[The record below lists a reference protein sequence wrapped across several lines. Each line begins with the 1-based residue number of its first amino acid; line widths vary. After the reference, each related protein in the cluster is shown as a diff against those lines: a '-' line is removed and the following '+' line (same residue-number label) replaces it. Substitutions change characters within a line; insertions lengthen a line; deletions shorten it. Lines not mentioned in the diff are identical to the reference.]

1 MQSWAIGRV
10 WQLPCAALIIKPF
23 ILRTGDRMD
32 ILLVEDDANLALG
45 VEYALRNEG
54 FGVHVAGT
62 AARARELLAE
72 RFDLALLDIMLPDG
86 TGYDLCRLIREKGRV
101 PVIFLT
107 ACDEEVNV
115 VMGLD
120 LGGDDYI
127 TKPFRVRELV
137 SRIRA
142 VLRRAGSAER
152 GGGTLSSRGIAVNTL
167 ECRAWKGGAEVQLT
181 PLEYRLLLALL
192 GHPRQALG
200 RGQLLEALWDVDGE
214 FVDDN
219 ALSVYVR
226 RLREKLED
234 DPDSPALIATVRGI
248 GYRWDADVG
257 GE

>member
-1 MQSWAIGRV
+1 
-10 WQLPCAALIIKPF
+10 
-23 ILRTGDRMD
+23 MD

-54 FGVHVAGT
+54 FNVSVAGT
-62 AARARELLAE
+62 AASARKLLLSQNY
-72 RFDLALLDIMLPDG
+72 DLALLDIMLPDG
-86 TGYDLCRLIREKGRV
+86 TGYDLCRLIREKGRM

-142 VLRRAGSAER
+142 VLRRAGGPAEA
-152 GGGTLSSRGIAVNTL
+152 GGTLSSRGVAVNTL
-167 ECRAWKGGAEVQLT
+167 ECRVTKGGAEVPLT
-181 PLEYRLLLALL
+181 PLEYRLLLALMN
-192 GHPRQALG
+192 HPRQALS

-234 DPDSPALIATVRGI
+234 DPDNPALITTVRGV

-257 GE
+257 RQ